1 MTHLALIAPV
11 QFLVDVLEPILVFI
25 HDTFGVGWGMSIV
38 LLTVLVRAAMA
49 PLTVKQFKSM
59 RAMAAVAPKLKELQA
74 KYKDDKQRQQQEIMK
89 FYAENKINPFASC
102 LPLLAQFP
110 FFIGLFYLLDGH
122 LRREICG
129 DAVGKVTDAAGK
141 LLPCGQVPN
150 PTGDEKFLFIPD
162 LTAGATGWVLAV
174 LMILYVGSQLL
185 STLLTPTSP
194 DRNQQMLM
202 YGLPLVFAIFIL
214 LYELPGRPA
223 RVLDHDEPLDRRPGL
238 PHPQE
243 ARPDHAD
250 GAGGSR
256 PRASAGGSGFMA
268 RLQGATAP
276 KEPAAAVAPAEVRP
290 GRPAAAARRARRR
303 SARGAGADGR
313 GSRQGRR
320 GAARAR
326 GRGARPR
333 RDGRDHRR
341 RRDVHRDRARRGPR
355 AVHRPPRADDR
366 RRAAPGAARL
376 RRACRSTAAGSSST
390 PRATASGARG
400 SCAARPTV
408 PRRTRCARAARSALD
423 AMTASE
429 RRLVHEYLRE
439 HGGVQTYS
447 EGDEPDRHLVVAPL
461 TS

>member
-25 HDTFGVGWGMSIV
+25 HDTLGVGWGMSIV

-59 RAMAAVAPKLKELQA
+59 RAMAEVAPRLKELQA

-110 FFIGLFYLLDGH
+110 FFIGLFYLLQSD

-162 LTAGATGWVLAV
+162 LTAGATGWVLAA

-185 STLLTPTSP
+185 STVLTPSSP

-214 LYELPGRPA
+214 LYDFPAGLLVYWITTNLWTVGQGSLIRKKLGPIVPVKPPG
-223 RVLDHDEPLDRRPGL
+223 EGG
-238 PHPQE
+238 
-243 ARPDHAD
+243 D
-250 GAGGSR
+250 GKPGGSNFF
-256 PRASAGGSGFMA
+256 S
-268 RLQGATAP
+268 RLQGVAAP
-276 KEPAAAVAPAEVRP
+276 KEPAAATAKPAP
-290 GRPAAAARRARRR
+290 G
-303 SARGAGADGR
+303 
-313 GSRQGRR
+313 
-320 GAARAR
+320 
-326 GRGARPR
+326 
-333 RDGRDHRR
+333 
-341 RRDVHRDRARRGPR
+341 GPPP
-355 AVHRPPRADDR
+355 RPPRKKKKRSGR
-366 RRAAPGAARL
+366 RR
-376 RRACRSTAAGSSST
+376 
-390 PRATASGARG
+390 
-400 SCAARPTV
+400 
-408 PRRTRCARAARSALD
+408 
-423 AMTASE
+423 
-429 RRLVHEYLRE
+429 
-439 HGGVQTYS
+439 
-447 EGDEPDRHLVVAPL
+447 
-461 TS
+461 